1 MYLHTRATNLFSTR
15 VNSINHLCGLP
26 QENSGDNM
34 KPLHVKHI
42 LAVAVI
48 AVLAST
54 ELYASGDDNAPA
66 PTHSR
71 GKKLSPEVRDKR
83 TADQYRATMQADA
96 NGMSDKE
103 VIAAYPKWSQDR
115 NKAKAPLNSPAAN
128 SPVTDPSA
136 PPPTSAL
143 TGKTEASGKVPA
155 NAVNDVLKFMK
166 K

>member
-1 MYLHTRATNLFSTR
+1 LQQVC
-15 VNSINHLCGLP
+15 VNTP
-26 QENSGDNM
+26 QLSGDNM
-34 KPLHVKHI
+34 KSLHLKHI

-48 AVLAST
+48 AALAST

-83 TADQYRATMQADA
+83 TADRYRATMHADA

-115 NKAKAPLNSPAAN
+115 NKAKAPVNSSAAS
-128 SPVTDPSA
+128 SPVADPSA
-136 PPPTSAL
+136 AQPASAV
-143 TGKTEASGKVPA
+143 TGKIEASGKVPA
-155 NAVNDVLKFMK
+155 NAADDILKLLK